1 MTLLPLPGA
10 GTLTFSRSRASLQGA
25 ELTPVERAPEVSFF
39 LWVKAMSRRGWPPH
53 SRVNWDE
60 PYMTPGADASSSPKD

>member
-39 LWVKAMSRRGWPPH
+39 LWLKAMSRCGWPPH
-53 SRVNWDE
+53 SQVNWDE
-60 PYMTPGADASSSPKD
+60 PYVTPGADASSSPKD